1 MQDFLYDIRT
11 NKQKLIV
18 VAVAFLVASYV
29 DFSFVLKAQ
38 VKSLSETRFKTGKLQ
53 VDIQAVKKD
62 IALMQQDQNK
72 DRALSSLKKIV
83 SEGELLSLLERI
95 SVIAKDNLVRVTQ
108 INPQKS
114 ARVAVKAGQKQSP
127 YTAVFIKLDI
137 SCGYHNL
144 GAFIS
149 DFENCEYAVSIEDIK
164 IIPDSAVGQKER
176 VSLTLKTYVKS

>member
-18 VAVAFLVASYV
+18 VAVAFLVVSYV

-38 VKSLSETRFKTGKLQ
+38 VKSLSETKAKTGKLQ

-62 IALMQQDQNK
+62 IALMQQGQDKGQV
-72 DRALSSLKKIV
+72 LSSTKKIV

-108 INPQKS
+108 INPQKK
-114 ARVAVKAGQKQSP
+114 RQS
-127 YTAVFIKLDI
+127 
-137 SCGYHNL
+137 G
-144 GAFIS
+144 G
-149 DFENCEYAVSIEDIK
+149 
-164 IIPDSAVGQKER
+164 
-176 VSLTLKTYVKS
+176 